1 MENGII
7 KKLNVVSNSAK
18 KTSIPKGLTL
28 DQQVAYQGLIEFIN
42 KPYDKNDY
50 KRALIGAGGVGKTYL
65 LRAVIQN
72 CSINYSEIGLSA
84 PSHKACRVLHD
95 NMRGINVNINTMQ
108 SDFGLR
114 PNYNIEDFDINN
126 VAFATSGRVKIKN
139 YRLYIIDESSMIPK
153 GFLGF
158 IEDVLKKECCKIIY
172 VGDDHQL
179 PPVNKNR
186 PETESYAFKGV
197 KSYRLTQI
205 VRQDADNPIRELCD
219 MLRKDIDNHT
229 CNFINYIYRV
239 HSKFDNTMTKGFVVY
254 GKNDFIKEVITQFS
268 DEAITHNTDYVKV
281 VAFTNIAV
289 AYYNKLIRENIIK
302 DADKSV
308 ITTNDLITSYSTIVN
323 EFKEDIIKNSEDYIV
338 KEIAN
343 YTHPDYDIKGFMVKF
358 QQVFGG
364 NITSPLF
371 VLDHRDL
378 YSLTAYCKVCENLI
392 NKAKNAHANMRATK
406 WKAYYKF
413 KDSCLLLTNIA
424 KPNGYSSKIAFT
436 RDLDYGFA
444 ITANKAQGS
453 TYNVTMVDVNDIVY
467 DKYGNH
473 YPNIDDIN
481 KRLYVAVSRAKEK
494 VIFCYGV

>member
-7 KKLNVVSNSAK
+7 KKLNVVSNNTK
-18 KTSIPKGLTL
+18 KISVPIGLTPDQEIAYKGLI
-28 DQQVAYQGLIEFIN
+28 DFIN
-42 KPYDKNDY
+42 KPYNDNDF
-50 KRALIGAGGVGKTYL
+50 KRILTGGPGCGKTYL
-65 LRAVIQN
+65 LKYIIRN

-84 PSHKACRVLHD
+84 PSHKACRVLRD
-95 NMRGINVNINTMQ
+95 NMKDVGGNINTMQ

-114 PNYNIEDFDINN
+114 PNYDIEKFDINN
-126 VAFATSGRVKIKN
+126 VAFATLGRVKVEN
-139 YRLYIIDESSMIPK
+139 YRLYIIDEASMINK
-153 GFLGF
+153 GFLSY
-158 IEDVLKKECCKIIY
+158 IEKILKKNKCKLIY
-172 VGDDHQL
+172 CGDAHQL
-179 PPVNKNR
+179 PPINEK
-186 PETESYAFKGV
+186 EAFAFKGAITY
-197 KSYRLTQI
+197 KLTQI

-219 MLRKDIDNHT
+219 ILRKDIDNHT
-229 CNFINYIYRV
+229 FNFLNYIANI
-239 HSKFDNTMTKGFVVY
+239 HSKFDTTMTKGFVVY

-281 VAFTNIAV
+281 IAYTNKTVAF
-289 AYYNKLIRENIIK
+289 YNKLIRENIIK

-371 VLDHRDL
+371 ILDHKDV
-378 YSLTAYCKVCENLI
+378 YSLQAYCKICENLI
-392 NKAKNAHANMRATK
+392 SEAKTARANMRATK

-413 KDSCLLLTNIA
+413 KDSCLLLTNIG
-424 KPNGYSSKIAFT
+424 KPDGSIAYY

-444 ITANKAQGS
+444 ISSHKSQGS
-453 TYNVTMVDVNDIVY
+453 TYNVSMVDINDIVY
-467 DKYGNH
+467 DKYGKPYTNV
-473 YPNIDDIN
+473 DDIN

>member
-7 KKLNVVSNSAK
+7 KKLNVVSNNAK
-18 KTSIPKGLTL
+18 RTSIPKGLTP
-28 DQQVAYQGLIEFIN
+28 DQQVAYKGLIEFIN

-84 PSHKACRVLHD
+84 PSHKACRVLRD
-95 NMRGINVNINTMQ
+95 NMKGISVNIHTMQ

-114 PNYNIEDFDINN
+114 PNYNIENFNINN
-126 VAFATSGRVKIKN
+126 VAFATSGRVKIED
-139 YRLYIIDESSMIPK
+139 YRLYIIDESSMINK
-153 GFLGF
+153 NFLSY
-158 IEDVLKKECCKIIY
+158 IETILKKECCKLIY
-172 VGDDHQL
+172 VGDDHQI
-179 PPVNKNR
+179 PPVNEN
-186 PETESYAFKGV
+186 ESFAFKGV

-219 MLRKDIDNHT
+219 LLRKDIDNHT
-229 CNFINYIYRV
+229 FNFLNYIANTR
-239 HSKFDNTMTKGFVVY
+239 SKFDTTMTKGFVVY

-281 VAFTNIAV
+281 IAYTNKTVAF
-289 AYYNKLIRENIIK
+289 YNKLIRETIIK
-302 DADKSV
+302 DADKSI

-323 EFKEDIIKNSEDYIV
+323 EFKEDIIKNSEDYVV

-343 YTHPDYDIKGFMVKF
+343 YTHPDYDIKGFMIKF

-371 VLDHRDL
+371 VLDHKDAF
-378 YSLTAYCKVCENLI
+378 SLQAYCKVCENLI
-392 NKAKNAHANMRATK
+392 NEAKNAHANMRAAK

-413 KDSCLLLTNIA
+413 KDSCLLLTNIG
-424 KPNGYSSKIAFT
+424 KPDGSIAYS
-436 RDLDYGFA
+436 RDLDYGFS
-444 ITANKAQGS
+444 ITSHKSQGS
-453 TYNVTMVDVNDIVY
+453 TYNVSMVDINDIVY
-467 DKYGNH
+467 DKYGNP
-473 YPNIDDIN
+473 YTNADDIN